1 LLFLL
6 SLIEVVPF
14 ENILS
19 CEEYKL
25 FAVLIVK
32 LKLDAGICELEISQL
47 LKLKFSL
54 GILLVDCDFSD
65 LELVFDD
72 ELTKSNSDLLFI
84 L

>member
-1 LLFLL
+1 MLLLL
-6 SLIEVVPF
+6 SLIKVVPF

-19 CEEYKL
+19 GEENKL
-25 FAVLIVK
+25 FTVLIVK

-54 GILLVDCDFSD
+54 SVLLVDCNFSD
-65 LELVFDD
+65 LELVFDY
-72 ELTKSNSDLLFI
+72 ELTKSNSNLLLI